1 MAEVLFDIKK
11 VKEDA
16 QAEIRK
22 ERADK
27 AKNALIAQMRICD
40 KAEQIWR
47 GEKLKL
53 EDIERQIA
61 DGTI

>member
-1 MAEVLFDIKK
+1 MAEALFDIKK